1 MPRPTILTAITAMTL
16 GACATAVIS
25 GSPLPALYDVTDV
38 ASDDVLNVRAAP
50 EAGAEILGALPF
62 AQTRTE
68 VTALSDDG
76 SWGRVNLREQAG
88 WVNMRYMARQQ
99 GSTIGEGAAFS
110 CYGTEPFWSLI
121 HTPGGTFSWS
131 DIEGNNLEL
140 SASSPEPVPGAGH
153 VAHASGPGQKASIA
167 IKPVQACSDGMSDRL
182 FGLEALVTLTGK
194 RDGTYRGCC
203 SVQPQ

>member
-1 MPRPTILTAITAMTL
+1 MPRPSILTALAVVTL

-25 GSPLPALYDVTDV
+25 GRPLPALYDVTGV
-38 ASDDVLNVRAAP
+38 ASDDVLNIRATP
-50 EAGAEILGALPF
+50 RAGAEILGALSS
-62 AQTRTE
+62 AQTHTE

-110 CYGTEPFWSLI
+110 CYGTEPFWNLT
-121 HTPGGTFSWS
+121 HTPGASFSWS
-131 DIEGNNLEL
+131 DIEGNSLEL
-140 SASSPEPVPGAGH
+140 SARAPEPVPGAGY
-153 VAHASGPGQKASIA
+153 VARANGPGQEASIA
-167 IKPVQACSDGMSDRL
+167 IEPVQACSDGMSDRL
-182 FGLEALVTLTGK
+182 FGLKALVTLTGK
-194 RDGTYRGCC
+194 REGTFRGCC